1 VNIKVRDRYTLPEAK
16 RWDHLT
22 NTLAYLQN
30 YFELKFKKGL
40 REAFLFFN
48 DNKNGDVS
56 EVEWVTGLQKLGLDC
71 ITQEE
76 AKMTFAYLD
85 SDNSGR
91 IGSEQFKN
99 IMFNER
105 PPPP

>member
-1 VNIKVRDRYTLPEAK
+1 
-16 RWDHLT
+16 
-22 NTLAYLQN
+22 
-30 YFELKFKKGL
+30 L